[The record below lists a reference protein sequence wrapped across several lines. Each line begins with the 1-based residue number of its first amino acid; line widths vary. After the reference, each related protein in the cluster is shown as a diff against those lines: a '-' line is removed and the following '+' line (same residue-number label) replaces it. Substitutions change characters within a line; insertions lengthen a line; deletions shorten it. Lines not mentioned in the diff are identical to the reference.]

1 MNELKNMVPFN
12 CIITGPTNCGK
23 TQYIVEQLR
32 GHYRQ
37 VFDYIV
43 LICPTYAHNKTYRGF
58 AKGDKRFFVLS
69 PDASD
74 HDEINNLLMDCESFF
89 SGMNALI
96 ILDDCA
102 VSKDL
107 KNRSNKF
114 IGLAFSGRHVGISVW
129 VLTQQLTSI
138 AKPFRENVACVVSFH
153 NPSQT
158 AMKMLFEEYGGDL
171 DAETCKKLKKHLMNE
186 KYARLCFSL
195 RHPFQNY
202 LEIPA
207 PITQP

>member
-1 MNELKNMVPFN
+1 MNELKDMIPFN

-23 TQYIVEQLR
+23 TQYLVEQLR
-32 GHYRQ
+32 GHYRG

-43 LICPTYAHNKTYRGF
+43 LVCPTYAHNKTYRDFG
-58 AKGDKRFFVLS
+58 KGDKRFFVLS
-69 PDASD
+69 PNSSD
-74 HDEINNLLMDCESFF
+74 QDEINELLTLCSSFF
-89 SGMNALI
+89 SGENALI

-107 KNRSNKF
+107 KKRSNKF
-114 IGLAFSGRHVGISVW
+114 IDLAFSGRHIGISVW

-138 AKPFRENVACVVSFH
+138 SKPFRENVACVVSFH
-153 NPSQT
+153 NPSQI

-171 DAETCKKLKKHLMNE
+171 DAETCKKYKKHLKKE

-195 RHPFQNY
+195 RHPFKNY

-207 PITQP
+207 ITA

>member
-1 MNELKNMVPFN
+1 MNELKDMIPFN

-58 AKGDKRFFVLS
+58 AKGDERFFVLS
-69 PDASD
+69 
-74 HDEINNLLMDCESFF
+74 
-89 SGMNALI
+89 
-96 ILDDCA
+96 
-102 VSKDL
+102 
-107 KNRSNKF
+107 
-114 IGLAFSGRHVGISVW
+114 
-129 VLTQQLTSI
+129 
-138 AKPFRENVACVVSFH
+138 PFRENVACVVSFH

-171 DAETCKKLKKHLMNE
+171 DAETWKKLKKHLMNE

-207 PITQP
+207 LTAQP